1 MRQVLVNE
9 WSCGMQTTGIT
20 DILCAEVLMG
30 DVTHTHVCVYKYT
43 VPDKGVSLV
52 CESTSCHLAH

>member
-1 MRQVLVNE
+1 
-9 WSCGMQTTGIT
+9 MQTIGIT

-43 VPDKGVSLV
+43 VPDKGASLV
-52 CESTSCHLAH
+52 CESTSCHLAC